1 MTQETLKKM
10 YQLLLTEPHAE
21 TVCFKL
27 EAIAREALAQPPL
40 PVQEPV
46 AYDKTEMNSF
56 VIDLYDKKMQEGK
69 HGHYEIMFHVVHQ
82 AIKKV
87 TLPLPV
93 QPEQDFKTATKKEAA
108 LKQVIDLIQPVA
120 ALADRTPFEHS
131 EVIQRCV
138 DAVEIALEALAQPVQ
153 EPVAWDKPSA
163 SFNEWWDS
171 YRHDGGNPFQTDS
184 FAYWAFAGWKAAL
197 AQRQWVGLNDVDVKN
212 LELTSATSSDVRN
225 ISAELKEKNT

>member
-82 AIKKV
+82 AIKRV
-87 TLPLPV
+87 TLHLPV
-93 QPEQDFKTATKKEAA
+93 QPEQDFKTATKEDAA

-120 ALADRTPFEHS
+120 ALADSTPFEHS